1 MPNNEVYFI
10 LNGTVLVPKTISTSR
25 VYEGQI
31 INLRLDTLQ
40 IDNSNTATREIVEH
54 RGAVVILPVT
64 PNRTVLLVRQW
75 RQAAGKILLEA
86 PAGTIEPGEIP
97 ELTAQRELQEEV
109 GYSATN
115 LRALGAFYTAPG
127 FCNEFIHAYVATELP
142 RSILP
147 QDADEDVHVEETA
160 LADVPSLI
168 SSGAIVDAKTIAA
181 SLMMLCSANELL

>member
-1 MPNNEVYFI
+1 MT
-10 LNGTVLVPKTISTSR
+10 GTVLIPKTVSTRR

-40 IDNSNTATREIVEH
+40 IGKSLEAKREIVEH

-127 FCNEFIHAYVATELP
+127 FCNEFIHAYVATELT

-147 QDADEDVHVEETA
+147 QDADEAVHVEETA
-160 LADVPSLI
+160 LADGPSLL

>member
-1 MPNNEVYFI
+1 MT
-10 LNGTVLVPKTISTSR
+10 GTVLVPKTISTRR
-25 VYEGQI
+25 VYEGQV

-40 IDNSNTATREIVEH
+40 IGTSVQATREIVEH

-64 PNRTVLLVRQW
+64 RIQTVLLVRQW

-86 PAGTIEPGEIP
+86 PAGTIEPDEQP
-97 ELTAQRELQEEV
+97 EVTAQRELQEEV
-109 GYSATN
+109 GYLATN
-115 LRALGAFYTAPG
+115 LRPLGAFYTAPG
-127 FCNEFIHAYVATELP
+127 FCNEFIYAYVATGLS

-160 LADVPSLI
+160 LADLPSLI

-181 SLMMLCSANELL
+181 SLMMLSSATELL

>member
-127 FCNEFIHAYVATELP
+127 FCNEFIHAYVATELT